1 MGAWGLRAQLQSPA
15 WPRIT
20 HVRFHIWSRAGHPLP
35 PLTCPP
41 SGGQV
46 WAHVLAS
53 LFLGVTALRGRGG
66 PRTSGPGCLLL
77 RGDWGLNGCIR
88 SFFQLPDLAA
98 ILGRKCLLIEELEN
112 LTEISPKVKTVGGLW
127 FPGRPGLSRLSPV
140 GCLETSGLIV
150 GFLTHNKTMKCF

>member
-1 MGAWGLRAQLQSPA
+1 MGAWGLRALLQSPA
-15 WPRIT
+15 WPRIAQ
-20 HVRFHIWSRAGHPLP
+20 VGFHIWSHAGRPLP

-53 LFLGVTALRGRGG
+53 LFLGVTAFGG
-66 PRTSGPGCLLL
+66 HGGAQSKWPGCLLL
-77 RGDWGLNGCIR
+77 RGDWGLNGCIL

-112 LTEISPKVKTVGGLW
+112 LMEISPKVKMVGGLW
-127 FPGRPGLSRLSPV
+127 FPGKPGLSRPSRPAVWRPQASL
-140 GCLETSGLIV
+140 
-150 GFLTHNKTMKCF
+150 